1 MLTFWQAMEKREAE
15 LAAQREQEAAE
26 RAQAAAELAEREREV
41 AEGVREWVEA
51 TQDFNVDDVII
62 TAQEQLGLRKGDLTR
77 P

>member
-1 MLTFWQAMEKREAE
+1 MLTFWQAMEKRE
-15 LAAQREQEAAE
+15 
-26 RAQAAAELAEREREV
+26 AELAEREREV